1 MKTRCRH
8 FILFLLCLLILP
20 GLRAKEKSFPR
31 DDKITVISLY
41 PSVGTIRDWV
51 TLREKGLIDIPD
63 LTILGVHHERERTDY
78 KRAQEYAK
86 THNLDWFA
94 FHPITA
100 PLSPDGLFGKN
111 ECTAEFEKLIKDA
124 DGVVFFGGPDI
135 LPGLYGEKTSL
146 LTRVEDPYR
155 HYLELSFVFHLLG
168 GYQDESFVPL
178 LEVQPDFPV
187 TGFCLGGQTLNAGT
201 GGTLSQDIWSEV
213 YSLETFE
220 DVIALGP
227 EAWHSNPYSRLFPW
241 ERFAGYFYHSIRFL
255 PAGAGFCREIGFDP
269 EAAPLVF
276 SAHHQQA
283 EKLGKG
289 FEVIATST
297 DGKVVE
303 AIAHKRYPNVLGVQ
317 FHPEAWVNY
326 NPTLRVRFTSE
337 DKEPF
342 GLKAYLESRPPT
354 MEFHRKLWA
363 WIAQKWVARHKARP
377 R

>member
-1 MKTRCRH
+1 MKIFRV
-8 FILFLLCLLILP
+8 FLLAVFLCILLTV
-20 GLRAKEKSFPR
+20 GLATFEKPR
-31 DDKITVISLY
+31 PQDAKITVISLY

-51 TLREKGLIDIPD
+51 TLREKGLIDIPN
-63 LTILGVHHERERTDY
+63 LAVIGAYHEKERTDY

-86 THNLDWFA
+86 TNNLDWLA

-100 PLSPDGLFGKN
+100 PLSPEVLFARN
-111 ECTAEFEKLIKDA
+111 ECTAEFEHLFKDA

-135 LPGLYGEKTSL
+135 LPGLYGKKTSL

-168 GYQDESFVPL
+168 GSQDESFVPL
-178 LEVQPDFPV
+178 LEGQPDFPV

-201 GGTLSQDIWSEV
+201 GGTLSQDVWADV
-213 YSLETFE
+213 YGLGTFE

-227 EAWHSNPYSRLFPW
+227 DAWHTNPYSRLYPW
-241 ERFAGYFYHSIRFL
+241 ERFIGYFYHRIRFT
-255 PAGAGFCREIGFDP
+255 PAGAAFCREIGFDP
-269 EAAPLVF
+269 KGEPLVF

-289 FEVIATST
+289 FEVIARSA
-297 DGKVVE
+297 DGKVTE
-303 AIAHKRYPNVLGVQ
+303 AIAHKRFRNVLGVQ

-326 NPTLRVRFTSE
+326 DPTVRVRFTPD
-337 DKEPF
+337 DKESF
-342 GLKAYLESRPPT
+342 NLSAYLEAHPPT

-363 WIAQKWVARHKARP
+363 WIAGKWTARHTARP